1 MKEIYLNAV
10 RRLMDCP
17 AEDRERLLSR
27 LGSAVTVYLED
38 TPGAGETDL
47 IANFGTPEDCAAQLM
62 EECRPAAVA
71 AARRKKDRR
80 HRVLTA
86 ALAVLLAIALGVAA
100 YLWANGGLVII
111 HTFHMEPGEYES
123 LPSFRVIYDYDD

>member
-1 MKEIYLNAV
+1 MKERYLNAV

-17 AEDRERLLSR
+17 LEDRERLLSR

-47 IANFGTPEDCAAQLM
+47 VANFGTPEDCAARLM

-80 HRVLTA
+80 HRVLVSVLA
-86 ALAVLLAIALGVAA
+86 ALLVIALGIAA

-111 HTFHMEPGEYES
+111 TTKDADPNEWENHPY
-123 LPSFRVIYDYDD
+123 VIYDYDDID